1 MFDDQKK
8 EGDNNFRDSYNQN
21 QMEKKINKLS
31 HGGEGVGGRRQQQVP
46 PPMRGRIKR
55 HIFFVIVHEVM
66 IVYQKICARVH
77 DSTK

>member
-1 MFDDQKK
+1 
-8 EGDNNFRDSYNQN
+8 
-21 QMEKKINKLS
+21 
-31 HGGEGVGGRRQQQVP
+31 
-46 PPMRGRIKR
+46 MRGRIKR